1 MPTPHDPV
9 DPSMLKRLDA
19 LHDLI
24 GRVNGCRTLME
35 TLQAVVE
42 GVVDVVGF
50 DVAAVNFVH
59 PDETFEVLAVA
70 GNAQARA
77 QLLGQRLPADTFER
91 EIAVAERWGSLLFV
105 PHERHVEQPG
115 HGWWLPDLEP
125 VDVPDAW
132 HPQDA
137 LFAPLCSPAGELVGM
152 LSVDLPHDRRR
163 PGVVQ
168 REMLEMFAAQAG
180 IAIDN
185 ARLTERLRTSEEAFR
200 LAFEGAGIAMAV
212 LSVAGPHRGRYVRV
226 NSALCRLVGRSE
238 EELLGLRFV
247 DITHVDDRAAG
258 LAAMEAASAGGPTVY
273 HAEKRY
279 VRADGSLVWVAV
291 TTSVVYDA
299 DGAAHQAIVQVE
311 DIGARRAVREDL
323 AHRVGHDDLTG
334 LANRR
339 TLHRRLAAAVQ
350 AVGVSGRPGAVLFCD
365 LDGFKAVN
373 DTYGHAAGDRVLIV
387 VAQRLAGASRRGNTV
402 ARLGGDEF
410 VVLAD
415 DTTAARARQLAERLR
430 RAVAAPIVVDQVLV
444 HLSVSI
450 GIASLTDHAD
460 PDTILRQADTSMY
473 HDKLAGRRGGGD
485 TSSTARGDGGE
496 IASAHLGV
504 DPAR

>member
-1 MPTPHDPV
+1 M
-9 DPSMLKRLDA
+9 SFAEGSLDFA
-19 LHDLI
+19 ALRRLHDLI
-24 GRVNGCRTLME
+24 GKVNGCRTLME
-35 TLQAVVE
+35 TLQAVVD

-50 DVAAVNFVH
+50 DVAVVSYVH
-59 PDETFEVLAVA
+59 VDGVFEVLAVA
-70 GNAQARA
+70 GSSQARQ
-77 QLLGQRLPADTFER
+77 QLIGRRSPPDIYDPEFELADS
-91 EIAVAERWGSLLFV
+91 WGTLKFV
-105 PHERHVEQPG
+105 PHERLPNGEG
-115 HGWWLPDLEP
+115 EGWVPDVGP

-238 EELLGLRFV
+238 EELVGLRFV

-410 VVLAD
+410 VVLAH

-473 HDKLAGRRGGGD
+473 RDKLAGRRGGSD
-485 TSSTARGDGGE
+485 TSSTARGDGAE
-496 IASAHLGV
+496 IASAHPGV
-504 DPAR
+504 GPAR